1 MIKHI
6 KINTKKVKH
15 KKICLKCQLLKMN
28 FLENAIKKILGFWK
42 ITLQF
47 AQRCHIKFHQIHPN
61 NHWYHHKPTLQV
73 HKFVYHIYI
82 WRNLHCKQ
90 NLMQSVS
97 TVTGSL
103 ASASFLPTET
113 ANCHSCST
121 SGTTLYLD
129 KNSDFGGFILW
140 EMLFQNFSDIKN
152 LKISPLTVHKLA
164 VKRY

>member
-28 FLENAIKKILGFWK
+28 FLENPIKKILGFWK

-61 NHWYHHKPTLQV
+61 SHWYHHKPILQV

-82 WRNLHCKQ
+82 WKNLHYRQ
-90 NLMQSVS
+90 NLKQSVS

-121 SGTTLYLD
+121 LGTTLYLD
-129 KNSDFGGFILW
+129 KNSDLGVSSGGGCYFW
-140 EMLFQNFSDIKN
+140 DFSEIKN
-152 LKISPLTVHKLA
+152 LKKTSI
-164 VKRY
+164 